1 MCHEILSEEFSVNF
15 VQVLPDS
22 LSDIY
27 TSVSE
32 DDSSSEYS
40 SDSDD
45 VNICYW
51 CCSLAKSCLTLC
63 NPLDCSTPYFSV
75 PHHLLELAQVS
86 VH

>member
-1 MCHEILSEEFSVNF
+1 MCHEILSEEFFCEF

-40 SDSDD
+40 SDSD
-45 VNICYW
+45 
-51 CCSLAKSCLTLC
+51 
-63 NPLDCSTPYFSV
+63 SV
-75 PHHLLELAQVS
+75 IIRPTKRQKV
-86 VH
+86 